1 MLDRFRQ
8 MRDKIHY
15 NASVISDI
23 KHGLQ
28 EGENNNGA
36 YFCSYPGF
44 VDCYHIVCRMSERSG
59 QPAFLMLCTLVDSE
73 DVPLTEEARLGNYMD
88 KLKSAIRSALRRGDS
103 FTRYGNN
110 QFLVLLVGIKQ
121 ENCAI
126 TQSRITNCF
135 LSYGLRGKISVRY
148 EIYPATEEEGTAG
161 NLLFHQNNDW
171 QNA

>member
-73 DVPLTEEARLGNYMD
+73 DVPLTEEAG
-88 KLKSAIRSALRRGDS
+88 SAITWISSRALSVPRCAGR
-103 FTRYGNN
+103 
-110 QFLVLLVGIKQ
+110 FLYTLWKQ
-121 ENCAI
+121 SVPCTSCRDQA
-126 TQSRITNCF
+126 
-135 LSYGLRGKISVRY
+135 GKLCHNPEPY
-148 EIYPATEEEGTAG
+148 HQ
-161 NLLFHQNNDW
+161 LLFKLRAAGKDFCPL
-171 QNA
+171 

>member
-1 MLDRFRQ
+1 MACR
-8 MRDKIHY
+8 K
-15 NASVISDI
+15 
-23 KHGLQ
+23 G
-28 EGENNNGA
+28 NNNGA

-121 ENCAI
+121 ENCANPEPYY
-126 TQSRITNCF
+126 Q
-135 LSYGLRGKISVRY
+135 
-148 EIYPATEEEGTAG
+148 
-161 NLLFHQNNDW
+161 LLFKLRAAGKDFCPL
-171 QNA
+171 